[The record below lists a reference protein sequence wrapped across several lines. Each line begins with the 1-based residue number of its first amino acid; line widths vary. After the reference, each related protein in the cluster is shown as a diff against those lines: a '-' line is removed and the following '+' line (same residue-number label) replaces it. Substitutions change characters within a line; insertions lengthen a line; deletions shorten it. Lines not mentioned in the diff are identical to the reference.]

1 MAEAPRLKSEISDH
15 DHVQGPAE
23 APVVF
28 VEYGDFQCPHCLQAH
43 SIVRELQD
51 RLGDQLCYVFR
62 NFPLRSIHPQAQI
75 AAEAAEAA
83 GAQGKYWEMH
93 DYLFRHQYALDE
105 ESLIAYAAVLELDI
119 DRFRA
124 DLKERVHKEQVET
137 DFRSGVRSGVN
148 GTPTFFI
155 NGARYDGPW
164 DVESLLAE
172 IQKPLGV
179 QVRNLF
185 ARFAAIQASGGIL
198 LVAAT
203 IVALFLANS
212 PWAEAYSHFWE
223 TELAL
228 TIGNFSI
235 SEHILEWVNDG
246 LMVLFFFVVGLE
258 IKREITAGELATPRR
273 AALPIAAAL
282 GGMVVPAAIYFFF
295 NAGMEGEAGWAIPMA
310 TDIAFMLGVLT
321 LLGKRIPLPLK
332 VFFAALAIAD
342 DLGAVIVLAVFYSEQ
357 IVWSLLA
364 IAGFLVAALVALN
377 FAGVRRPLP
386 YGLLGILLWLVV
398 LKSGVHPTIA
408 GVLLALTIPART
420 QARGQAFL
428 AQANAVLSMVEV
440 PDGFEE
446 AELTYRS
453 RQQAAARTL
462 EMIAERMQ
470 GPAQRL
476 EHALTPW
483 ATYLVLPIFALAN
496 TGVVLSGDVF
506 RGLTSPLSLGII
518 FGLVFGKAIGIS
530 IFAWIAVRLGIAQK
544 PSRVSWPQLFGASW
558 LAGIGFTMSIFIAGS
573 AFAGTA
579 LLASAKVSILFAS
592 VIAIAIGIV
601 LTRATSG
608 RREGHS
614 ELQELPLVA

>member
-1 MAEAPRLKSEISDH
+1 
-15 DHVQGPAE
+15 
-23 APVVF
+23 
-28 VEYGDFQCPHCLQAH
+28 
-43 SIVRELQD
+43 VRELQD
-51 RLGDQLCYVFR
+51 RLGDQIRYVFR

-83 GAQGKYWEMH
+83 GEQGKYWEMH

-105 ESLIAYAAVLELDI
+105 QSLIGYAAELELDVE
-119 DRFRA
+119 RFRM
-124 DLKERVHKEQVET
+124 DLEERAHKEQVQN

-185 ARFAAIQASGGIL
+185 QRFSAIQASGGLL

-212 PWAEAYSHFWE
+212 PWSDQYFHFWE
-223 TELAL
+223 TEVAV

-258 IKREITAGELATPRR
+258 IKRELTVGELASPRR

-282 GGMVVPAAIYFFF
+282 GGMAVPAAIYFLF
-295 NAGMEGEAGWAIPMA
+295 NAGTEGESGWAIPMA
-310 TDIAFMLGVLT
+310 TDIAFTLGVLT

-342 DLGAVIVLAVFYSEQ
+342 DLGAVLVLAVFYSEQ
-357 IVWSLLA
+357 IVWSSL
-364 IAGFLVAALVALN
+364 IVAGVLIAALVGLN
-377 FAGVRRPLP
+377 IADVRRPLP
-386 YGLLGILLWLVV
+386 YGLIGIALWLVV
-398 LKSGVHPTIA
+398 LNSGVHPTIA
-408 GVLLALTIPART
+408 GVILAFTIPART
-420 QARGQAFL
+420 QARSQAFL

-446 AELTYRS
+446 EQLTFRS

-476 EHALTPW
+476 EHVLTPW

-496 TGVVLSGDVF
+496 TGVRLSGDVF
-506 RGLTSPLSLGII
+506 SGLTSQISLGII
-518 FGLVFGKAIGIS
+518 FGLVLGKALGVS
-530 IFAWIAVRLGIAQK
+530 IFSWAAVRMGIAQK

-558 LAGIGFTMSIFIAGS
+558 LAGIGFTMSLFIAGS

-579 LLASAKVSILFAS
+579 LLASAKISILFAS
-592 VIAIAIGIV
+592 AIAIALGIV
-601 LTRATSG
+601 LTRATSE

-614 ELQELPLVA
+614 ELQELPVVV